1 MQNPHLSKNR
11 CQYISQTQS
20 SQTLLTHPLTQ
31 QIMASAQ
38 SFPAAIQDI
47 IIQFANADGS
57 ITIPMEELIE
67 RLKPKA
73 KTTKPKRDPNKPKHP
88 KSAFLF
94 WCDLTRAEMRHR
106 LELANAAAALPGE
119 EPSKVRAA
127 DVAKE
132 LGRVW
137 KEIPDEHRQ
146 PFVAQ
151 ARLARMEYADAI
163 KAYRE
168 ENGITEPTK
177 EPRPDFDPSV
187 VPDTPEGWT
196 RSAQGGYLEEAPV
209 DPETGKKITRCFHDF
224 AEAVAIAE
232 RIGAGGITR
241 TTKGFKIRKG
251 RDFCFT
257 MKSRAANELS
267 WCAPIAEQVFSSAP
281 QSPSN

>member
-1 MQNPHLSKNR
+1 
-11 CQYISQTQS
+11 
-20 SQTLLTHPLTQ
+20 
-31 QIMASAQ
+31 MASVQ
-38 SFPAAIQDI
+38 SFPAAIKDI

-73 KTTKPKRDPNKPKHP
+73 KKTKPKRDPKKPKQP

-94 WCDLTRAEMRHR
+94 WCDLTRAEMRQK
-106 LELANAAAALPGE
+106 LEIAAASNTQPGE
-119 EPSKVRAA
+119 VPPKVRTA

-137 KEIPDEHRQ
+137 KELTEEHRQ
-146 PFVAQ
+146 PFAAQ

-168 ENGITEPTK
+168 ENGIPNTTK
-177 EPRPDFDPSV
+177 EPRPDFDPLV
-187 VPDTPEGWT
+187 LPETPEGWT

-209 DPETGKKITRCFHDF
+209 DPETGKKITKSFHDF
-224 AEAVAIAE
+224 SEAVAIAE
-232 RIGAGGITR
+232 RIGAGGITC

-267 WCAPIAEQVFSSAP
+267 WCAPIA
-281 QSPSN
+281 

>member
-1 MQNPHLSKNR
+1 
-11 CQYISQTQS
+11 
-20 SQTLLTHPLTQ
+20 
-31 QIMASAQ
+31 MASVQ

-57 ITIPMEELIE
+57 ITIPMDELIE

-73 KTTKPKRDPNKPKHP
+73 KTSKPKRDPNKPKHP

-94 WCDLTRAEMRHR
+94 WCDLTRGEMRQTM
-106 LELANAAAALPGE
+106 EITAAENTPSGE
-119 EPSKVRAA
+119 EPPKVRAA

-132 LGRVW
+132 LGIVW
-137 KEIPDEHRQ
+137 KQLAEEHRQ
-146 PFVAQ
+146 PFAAQ

-163 KAYRE
+163 KAYHE
-168 ENGITEPTK
+168 ENGITDPIK

-187 VPDTPEGWT
+187 VPETPEGWT
-196 RSAQGGYLEEAPV
+196 LSAQGGYLEEAPV
-209 DPETGKKITRCFHDF
+209 DPETGKKITKSFHDF
-224 AEAVAIAE
+224 SEAVVVAE

-267 WCAPIAEQVFSSAP
+267 WCSPIAEQVFSSAP